1 MEWMVFGM
9 RLPRVSWNTEG
20 HGGGMRTSRMEGRSE
35 EPDASDSAW
44 QGRESTSG
52 TVCQNGLIGRIA

>member
-1 MEWMVFGM
+1 MGCACPASHETQ
-9 RLPRVSWNTEG
+9 RDT
-20 HGGGMRTSRMEGRSE
+20 GGMRTSRMEGRSE